1 MRAVRAPPM
10 QSGSLRS
17 TLERGRA
24 IRKEIRRAGAL
35 AAGRPAK
42 RAGARSCP
50 LATACVRLRPLA
62 PAMPRAFSRRRPFVA
77 CHRGPRRATHAS
89 AMPMRGA
96 PRRMPTRRR
105 RPDASITRHSPSAER
120 QAPSAKRQAPSAKR
134 QAPSAKRQAPSA
146 KRQAPSA
153 KRQAPSA
160 KRQAPSA
167 KRQAPSAKRQA
178 PSAKRQAPSA
188 KRQAPS
194 AKRQA
199 PSAKRQAPSAKRQAP
214 SAKRQ
219 APSAK
224 RQAPSAKRQAPSA
237 KRQAPIGHR
246 SSSSVPSCGRA
257 PLPRRRARA
266 GCRRRNDPAGHCA
279 MGAPQRASRRSP
291 ACGYYQI
298 W

>member
-1 MRAVRAPPM
+1 M

-120 QAPSAKRQAPSAKR
+120 RAPSAERRAPSAERRAPSAERRAPSAKRQAPSAKR

-160 KRQAPSA
+160 DRTSIVVIRSLLRACAASPPPSA
-167 KRQAPSAKRQA
+167 RRLPATQ
-178 PSAKRQAPSA
+178 
-188 KRQAPS
+188 
-194 AKRQA
+194 
-199 PSAKRQAPSAKRQAP
+199 
-214 SAKRQ
+214 
-219 APSAK
+219 
-224 RQAPSAKRQAPSA
+224 
-237 KRQAPIGHR
+237 R
-246 SSSSVPSCGRA
+246 SGRA
-257 PLPRRRARA
+257 LCDGRAATRVAPVARLRVLPNLVDSESAQA
-266 GCRRRNDPAGHCA
+266 T
-279 MGAPQRASRRSP
+279 
-291 ACGYYQI
+291 
-298 W
+298 

>member
-1 MRAVRAPPM
+1 M

-120 QAPSAKRQAPSAKR
+120 QAPSAERRAPSAERRAPSAERRAPSAERRAPSAKR

-153 KRQAPSA
+153 DRTSIVVIRSLLRACAASPPPSA
-160 KRQAPSA
+160 RRLPATQ
-167 KRQAPSAKRQA
+167 
-178 PSAKRQAPSA
+178 
-188 KRQAPS
+188 
-194 AKRQA
+194 
-199 PSAKRQAPSAKRQAP
+199 
-214 SAKRQ
+214 
-219 APSAK
+219 
-224 RQAPSAKRQAPSA
+224 
-237 KRQAPIGHR
+237 R
-246 SSSSVPSCGRA
+246 SGRA
-257 PLPRRRARA
+257 LCDGRAATRVAPVARLRVLPNLVDSESAQA
-266 GCRRRNDPAGHCA
+266 T
-279 MGAPQRASRRSP
+279 
-291 ACGYYQI
+291 
-298 W
+298 

>member
-1 MRAVRAPPM
+1 MRRGARAAD
-10 QSGSLRS
+10 
-17 TLERGRA
+17 A
-24 IRKEIRRAGAL
+24 IRLFALHSRKGAGDTQGNSSCRRTSGG
-35 AAGRPAK
+35 AAGEA
-42 RAGARSCP
+42 
-50 LATACVRLRPLA
+50 
-62 PAMPRAFSRRRPFVA
+62 RRRPLKPA
-77 CHRGPRRATHAS
+77 CARLCALTSARAGDAARVLPPVTVRRLSPAVRSVRPTQ
-89 AMPMRGA
+89 A
-96 PRRMPTRRR
+96 PCRCAARRMPTRRR
-105 RPDASITRHSPSAER
+105 RPDASITRHS
-120 QAPSAKRQAPSAKR
+120 
-134 QAPSAKRQAPSA
+134 
-146 KRQAPSA
+146 PSA

-246 SSSSVPSCGRA
+246 SSSSVPSGGRA

>member
-1 MRAVRAPPM
+1 M

-120 QAPSAKRQAPSAKR
+120 RAPSAERRAPSAERRAPSAERRAPSAERQAPSAKR

-153 KRQAPSA
+153 KR
-160 KRQAPSA
+160 
-167 KRQAPSAKRQA
+167 
-178 PSAKRQAPSA
+178 
-188 KRQAPS
+188 
-194 AKRQA
+194 
-199 PSAKRQAPSAKRQAP
+199 
-214 SAKRQ
+214 
-219 APSAK
+219 
-224 RQAPSAKRQAPSA
+224 
-237 KRQAPIGHR
+237 R
-246 SSSSVPSCGRA
+246 SDIDRRHPFLPAGVRRFPAAERA
-257 PLPRRRARA
+257 PVAGDATIRPGIVRWARRNARRAGRP
-266 GCRRRNDPAGHCA
+266 PAGTTKS
-279 MGAPQRASRRSP
+279 GR
-291 ACGYYQI
+291 
-298 W
+298 

>member
-105 RPDASITRHSPSAER
+105 RPDASITRHS
-120 QAPSAKRQAPSAKR
+120 
-134 QAPSAKRQAPSA
+134 
-146 KRQAPSA
+146 
-153 KRQAPSA
+153 
-160 KRQAPSA
+160 
-167 KRQAPSAKRQA
+167 

>member
-1 MRAVRAPPM
+1 MRRGARAAD
-10 QSGSLRS
+10 
-17 TLERGRA
+17 A
-24 IRKEIRRAGAL
+24 IRLFALHSRKGAGDTQGNSSCRRTSGG
-35 AAGRPAK
+35 AAGEA
-42 RAGARSCP
+42 
-50 LATACVRLRPLA
+50 
-62 PAMPRAFSRRRPFVA
+62 RRRPLKPA
-77 CHRGPRRATHAS
+77 CARLCALTSARAGDAARVLPPVTVRRLSPAVRSVRPTQ
-89 AMPMRGA
+89 A
-96 PRRMPTRRR
+96 PCRCAARRMPTRRR
-105 RPDASITRHSPSAER
+105 RPDASITRHS
-120 QAPSAKRQAPSAKR
+120 
-134 QAPSAKRQAPSA
+134 
-146 KRQAPSA
+146 
-153 KRQAPSA
+153 
-160 KRQAPSA
+160 
-167 KRQAPSAKRQA
+167 
-178 PSAKRQAPSA
+178 PSA

-246 SSSSVPSCGRA
+246 SSSSVPSGGRA

>member
-1 MRAVRAPPM
+1 M

-120 QAPSAKRQAPSAKR
+120 QAPSAERRAPSAERRAPSAKR

-167 KRQAPSAKRQA
+167 KR
-178 PSAKRQAPSA
+178 
-188 KRQAPS
+188 
-194 AKRQA
+194 
-199 PSAKRQAPSAKRQAP
+199 
-214 SAKRQ
+214 
-219 APSAK
+219 
-224 RQAPSAKRQAPSA
+224 
-237 KRQAPIGHR
+237 R
-246 SSSSVPSCGRA
+246 SDIDRRHPFPPAGVRRFPAAERA
-257 PLPRRRARA
+257 PVAGDATIRPGIVRWARRNARRAGRP
-266 GCRRRNDPAGHCA
+266 PAGTTKS
-279 MGAPQRASRRSP
+279 GR
-291 ACGYYQI
+291 
-298 W
+298 

>member
-1 MRAVRAPPM
+1 M

-120 QAPSAKRQAPSAKR
+120 RAPSAERRAPSAER
-134 QAPSAKRQAPSA
+134 RAPSAER
-146 KRQAPSA
+146 R
-153 KRQAPSA
+153 
-160 KRQAPSA
+160 
-167 KRQAPSAKRQA
+167 
-178 PSAKRQAPSA
+178 
-188 KRQAPS
+188 
-194 AKRQA
+194 
-199 PSAKRQAPSAKRQAP
+199 APSAKRQAP

-246 SSSSVPSCGRA
+246 SSSSVPSGGRA

>member
-1 MRAVRAPPM
+1 MRRGARAAD
-10 QSGSLRS
+10 
-17 TLERGRA
+17 A
-24 IRKEIRRAGAL
+24 IRLFALHSRKGAGDTQGNSSCRRTSGG
-35 AAGRPAK
+35 AAGE
-42 RAGARSCP
+42 AR
-50 LATACVRLRPLA
+50 RRPLA
-62 PAMPRAFSRRRPFVA
+62 PACVRLCALTSARAGDAARVLPPVTVRRLSPAVRSVRP
-77 CHRGPRRATHAS
+77 TQ
-89 AMPMRGA
+89 A
-96 PRRMPTRRR
+96 PCRCAARRMPTRRR
-105 RPDASITRHSPSAER
+105 RPDASITRHSPLATRHSPLATR
-120 QAPSAKRQAPSAKR
+120 HSPLAKRHS
-134 QAPSAKRQAPSA
+134 
-146 KRQAPSA
+146 
-153 KRQAPSA
+153 
-160 KRQAPSA
+160 
-167 KRQAPSAKRQA
+167 
-178 PSAKRQAPSA
+178 
-188 KRQAPS
+188 
-194 AKRQA
+194 
-199 PSAKRQAPSAKRQAP
+199 P

>member
-1 MRAVRAPPM
+1 M

-120 QAPSAKRQAPSAKR
+120 QAPSAERRAPSAERQAPSAKR

-160 KRQAPSA
+160 DRTSIVVIRSLLRACAASPPPSA
-167 KRQAPSAKRQA
+167 RRLPATQ
-178 PSAKRQAPSA
+178 
-188 KRQAPS
+188 
-194 AKRQA
+194 
-199 PSAKRQAPSAKRQAP
+199 
-214 SAKRQ
+214 
-219 APSAK
+219 
-224 RQAPSAKRQAPSA
+224 
-237 KRQAPIGHR
+237 R
-246 SSSSVPSCGRA
+246 SGRA
-257 PLPRRRARA
+257 LCDGRAATRVAPVARLRVLPNLVDSESAQA
-266 GCRRRNDPAGHCA
+266 T
-279 MGAPQRASRRSP
+279 
-291 ACGYYQI
+291 
-298 W
+298 

>member
-1 MRAVRAPPM
+1 MRRGARAAD
-10 QSGSLRS
+10 
-17 TLERGRA
+17 A
-24 IRKEIRRAGAL
+24 IRLFALHSRKGAGDTQGNSSCRRTSGG
-35 AAGRPAK
+35 AAGEA
-42 RAGARSCP
+42 
-50 LATACVRLRPLA
+50 
-62 PAMPRAFSRRRPFVA
+62 RRRPLKPA
-77 CHRGPRRATHAS
+77 CARLCALTSARAGDAARVLPPVTVRRLSPAVRSVRPTQ
-89 AMPMRGA
+89 A
-96 PRRMPTRRR
+96 PCRCAARRMPTRRR
-105 RPDASITRHSPSAER
+105 RPDASITRHS
-120 QAPSAKRQAPSAKR
+120 
-134 QAPSAKRQAPSA
+134 
-146 KRQAPSA
+146 
-153 KRQAPSA
+153 
-160 KRQAPSA
+160 
-167 KRQAPSAKRQA
+167 
-178 PSAKRQAPSA
+178 
-188 KRQAPS
+188 
-194 AKRQA
+194 

-246 SSSSVPSCGRA
+246 SSSSVPSGGRA

>member
-1 MRAVRAPPM
+1 M

-120 QAPSAKRQAPSAKR
+120 QAPSAERRAPSAERRAPSAERRAPSAKR

-167 KRQAPSAKRQA
+167 KR
-178 PSAKRQAPSA
+178 
-188 KRQAPS
+188 
-194 AKRQA
+194 
-199 PSAKRQAPSAKRQAP
+199 
-214 SAKRQ
+214 
-219 APSAK
+219 
-224 RQAPSAKRQAPSA
+224 
-237 KRQAPIGHR
+237 R
-246 SSSSVPSCGRA
+246 SDIDRRHPFPPAGVRRFPAAERA
-257 PLPRRRARA
+257 PVAGDATIRPGIVRWARRNARRAGRP
-266 GCRRRNDPAGHCA
+266 PAGTTKS
-279 MGAPQRASRRSP
+279 GR
-291 ACGYYQI
+291 
-298 W
+298 

>member
-1 MRAVRAPPM
+1 M

-120 QAPSAKRQAPSAKR
+120 QAPSAERRAPSAERRAPSAERRAPSAKR

-160 KRQAPSA
+160 DRTSIVVIRSLRRACAASPPPSA
-167 KRQAPSAKRQA
+167 RRLPATQ
-178 PSAKRQAPSA
+178 
-188 KRQAPS
+188 
-194 AKRQA
+194 
-199 PSAKRQAPSAKRQAP
+199 
-214 SAKRQ
+214 
-219 APSAK
+219 
-224 RQAPSAKRQAPSA
+224 
-237 KRQAPIGHR
+237 R
-246 SSSSVPSCGRA
+246 SGRA
-257 PLPRRRARA
+257 LCDGRAATRVAPVARLRVLPNLVDSESAQA
-266 GCRRRNDPAGHCA
+266 T
-279 MGAPQRASRRSP
+279 
-291 ACGYYQI
+291 
-298 W
+298 